1 MIKKF
6 LTEKKG
12 FSIVDLAV
20 AVTILSMFVGV
31 IGHLY
36 YLIASSNI
44 KIGLNAIATYYVVKI
59 AEDIDKMPYNEVQND
74 LNTTITNYD
83 YPDIITMSLTV
94 DEYNENDSTKENI
107 LKTVTIEAKYK
118 VFNSEQIY
126 KVKKLKIKEI

>member
-1 MIKKF
+1 
-6 LTEKKG
+6 
-12 FSIVDLAV
+12 
-20 AVTILSMFVGV
+20 
-31 IGHLY
+31 
-36 YLIASSNI
+36 
-44 KIGLNAIATYYVVKI
+44 
-59 AEDIDKMPYNEVQND
+59 MPYNEVQND

-107 LKTVTIEAKYK
+107 LKPVTIEAKYK